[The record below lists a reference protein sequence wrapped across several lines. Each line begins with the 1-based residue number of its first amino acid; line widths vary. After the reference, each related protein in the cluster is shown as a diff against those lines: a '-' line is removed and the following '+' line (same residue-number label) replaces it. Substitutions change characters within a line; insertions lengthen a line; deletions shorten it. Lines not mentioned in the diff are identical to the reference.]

1 MWYWINVLFWVLW
14 QQGTEGPGWWKE
26 NTFARTTHFP
36 SLNPFSSH
44 PARNPHPSFWEL
56 LEWATESMRWCFV
69 QTSTYGCHGAPGHLP
84 NAKPLHWVKCS
95 PLSSF
100 YLSFA
105 PHKSP
110 VLYLTLLFKRQSPSV
125 PSECGVGAEC
135 LRRWAAEAGEADWLC
150 SLISTRNYLR
160 GGRRWWKHCSVFKAF
175 I

>member
-1 MWYWINVLFWVLW
+1 MCGIELMFYSECS
-14 QQGTEGPGWWKE
+14 GSRGPRGLAGGKKTRLPE
-26 NTFARTTHFP
+26 RLTSLLSTPFP
-36 SLNPFSSH
+36 PTLPGIPI
-44 PARNPHPSFWEL
+44 PAFESCWN
-56 LEWATESMRWCFV
+56 ESMRWCFV